1 MLAHM
6 RVAGYGLSGVWEA
19 VSYSG
24 EFSKGRV
31 NRKWKVLTL
40 KVNLYSRFTG
50 ERVLLP
56 RSSLQSS
63 HYTTLLLIHNYH
75 HLFLPVLRAE
85 I

>member
-19 VSYSG
+19 ASYSG

-40 KVNLYSRFTG
+40 RVN
-50 ERVLLP
+50 
-56 RSSLQSS
+56 
-63 HYTTLLLIHNYH
+63 
-75 HLFLPVLRAE
+75 
-85 I
+85 